1 MLSMQNVSDPG
12 YYTRGEDYYAK
23 DKAESKAAS
32 TWFGQGAAQ
41 VGLEGQVDPG
51 DFKGVMSGQ
60 VPGGPKLGT
69 MREGQLE
76 HRPGTDLT
84 FSAPKSVSIMALV
97 AGDRRLIDAH
107 TEAVKATLAYAESH
121 ILQTRI
127 RDKQLVNQVGSQ
139 KMVAALFQQDTSRNL
154 DPDLHTHSVIA
165 NMVLGEDGKWRSV
178 DNSSLYDHKMALGR
192 FYRGELA
199 VRLEKMGYVV
209 EQTREDG
216 LFEIQGVSREVIEAM
231 STRAQEIRE
240 ALAGY
245 NFQNAKTAENA
256 ALMTRQTKKEI
267 GTADLKAEWI
277 ARCKE
282 HGLDIA
288 ATRLPEPHTDA
299 RGLGYADNPWT
310 TSSFSTFVERI
321 GKFWDSIFAPRV
333 PSPGTLRDAEGAI
346 RFAIDHLSE
355 REAAFKGVDLVDAAI
370 KHSFGRFSPT
380 ELASTI
386 DKLAD
391 AGELIRATTHFTRY
405 RGTYTTGKGIGI
417 ERDIIALFHAGQST
431 VEPILAEAPAKDAF
445 KASTLRKDQQRAAV
459 SLVSSNDYFN
469 YLQGFAG
476 VGKTRMYADVKIL
489 LDKTGA
495 ENPINQYKIE
505 GRAPTNAAARVLQDQ
520 AGFPAATIQSFLV
533 QNDWVLRPDA
543 DADRLEQARA
553 DNAKTILLVDEAGML
568 GNTQKRDTMKIAK
581 SLGYSR
587 VIFSGDELQLGAVEA
602 GKPFSKVLDKNHNA
616 VRMTDI
622 LRQQNSPDLREA
634 VYAAANRDIEKAFE
648 KIGPNNIFECDYKT
662 TFSPAAEA
670 ALHWARLEPAE
681 RDRTLIITQNKNQ
694 RATANE
700 TVVSTL
706 RAAGEIQG
714 NQHQQRTLVPKDLT
728 TAEMSHARYYDV
740 GDQLIFTR
748 SNKAFKIRAGAE
760 YRVAA
765 VDKKNNRLVLEHGRS
780 KLKFQPL
787 AFVQKKHH
795 GLSVYEPGKIDLQ
808 AGAKITWTFTDKSK
822 GIEKSQSAN
831 VESVK
836 NGEITLKMADGNS
849 AVFKADDPALR
860 FMDYAYARTANSAQG
875 MTFYNALGVF
885 SGTAKFTTNQRNFYV
900 TISRAVNNTKLFVY
914 DVKQTIAKLK
924 ELSGAKLSA
933 LEAVNNPKAASIEK
947 SEHHEQ
953 RRRDD
958 LQAFDVT
965 STTPPAPVLEREH

>member
-1 MLSMQNVSDPG
+1 
-12 YYTRGEDYYAK
+12 
-23 DKAESKAAS
+23 
-32 TWFGQGAAQ
+32 
-41 VGLEGQVDPG
+41 
-51 DFKGVMSGQ
+51 MSGQ
-60 VPGGPKLGT
+60 VPGGPQLGT

-139 KMVAALFQQDTSRNL
+139 KMVSALFQQDTSRNL

-267 GTADLKAEWI
+267 GTADLKTEWI

-321 GKFWDSIFAPRV
+321 GKFWDSIFAPRA

-417 ERDIIALFHAGQST
+417 ERDIIALFHAGQNR
-431 VEPILAEAPAKDAF
+431 VEPILAEATAKESF

-489 LDKTGA
+489 LDKIGA
-495 ENPINQYKIE
+495 ENPLNQYKIE
-505 GRAPTNAAARVLQDQ
+505 GALLPMPLL
-520 AGFPAATIQSFLV
+520 GCC
-533 QNDWVLRPDA
+533 
-543 DADRLEQARA
+543 
-553 DNAKTILLVDEAGML
+553 KT
-568 GNTQKRDTMKIAK
+568 K
-581 SLGYSR
+581 
-587 VIFSGDELQLGAVEA
+587 
-602 GKPFSKVLDKNHNA
+602 
-616 VRMTDI
+616 
-622 LRQQNSPDLREA
+622 
-634 VYAAANRDIEKAFE
+634 
-648 KIGPNNIFECDYKT
+648 
-662 TFSPAAEA
+662 
-670 ALHWARLEPAE
+670 
-681 RDRTLIITQNKNQ
+681 
-694 RATANE
+694 
-700 TVVSTL
+700 
-706 RAAGEIQG
+706 
-714 NQHQQRTLVPKDLT
+714 
-728 TAEMSHARYYDV
+728 
-740 GDQLIFTR
+740 
-748 SNKAFKIRAGAE
+748 
-760 YRVAA
+760 
-765 VDKKNNRLVLEHGRS
+765 
-780 KLKFQPL
+780 L
-787 AFVQKKHH
+787 AFQLVR
-795 GLSVYEPGKIDLQ
+795 
-808 AGAKITWTFTDKSK
+808 
-822 GIEKSQSAN
+822 
-831 VESVK
+831 
-836 NGEITLKMADGNS
+836 
-849 AVFKADDPALR
+849 FKV
-860 FMDYAYARTANSAQG
+860 S
-875 MTFYNALGVF
+875 
-885 SGTAKFTTNQRNFYV
+885 
-900 TISRAVNNTKLFVY
+900 
-914 DVKQTIAKLK
+914 
-924 ELSGAKLSA
+924 
-933 LEAVNNPKAASIEK
+933 
-947 SEHHEQ
+947 
-953 RRRDD
+953 
-958 LQAFDVT
+958 
-965 STTPPAPVLEREH
+965 